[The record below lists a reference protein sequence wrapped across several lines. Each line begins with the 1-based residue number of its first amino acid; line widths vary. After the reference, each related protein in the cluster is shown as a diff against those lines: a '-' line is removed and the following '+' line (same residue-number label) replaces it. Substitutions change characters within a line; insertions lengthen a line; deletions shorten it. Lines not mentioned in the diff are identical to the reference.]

1 MLSRLLISLGY
12 VSIPALILLAC
23 WWTDDEVAA
32 RRRAWL
38 EATLPAWVWSVP
50 EVLEAVGLILCL
62 LALAV
67 GVLWGIGSWA
77 WWVAN
82 G

>member
-38 EATLPAWVWSVP
+38 ETNLPAWVWSVP
-50 EVLEAVGLILCL
+50 EALEVVGLGLCL
-62 LALAV
+62 LALLG
-67 GVLWGIGSWA
+67 GVLWGLGSWV
-77 WWVAN
+77 WWVVR

>member
-12 VSIPALILLAC
+12 VSIPALILFGC

-38 EATLPAWVWSVP
+38 KANVPAWVWAVP
-50 EVLEAVGLILCL
+50 EVLEAGGLILCL
-62 LALAV
+62 LALAG
-67 GVLWGIGSWA
+67 GVLWGVGAWA
-77 WWVAN
+77 WWVVK